1 MKLHGPTVRLY
12 LLAFVA
18 SALLA
23 NAIIGE
29 RGAIEMRRARR
40 DYRAVS
46 ASITALRGENAALR
60 NQARLLQSDRRTI
73 EAVARKELGLAR
85 SYERLVIVQRAQ

>member
-1 MKLHGPTVRLY
+1 MKPRAQTVRLY
-12 LLAFVA
+12 LLAFIA

-40 DYRAVS
+40 DHRLLT
-46 ASITALRGENAALR
+46 ASIAALRAENAALR
-60 NQARLLQSDRRTI
+60 TQTRLLQSDRRTI
-73 EAVARKELGLAR
+73 EAIARRELGLAR
-85 SYERLVIVQRAQ
+85 SYERLVITRRAE

>member
-1 MKLHGPTVRLY
+1 MKPRTQTVRLY
-12 LLAFVA
+12 LLAFIA

-40 DYRAVS
+40 DSRTLS
-46 ASITALRGENAALR
+46 ASIAALRTENAALR
-60 NQARLLQSDRRTI
+60 NEARLLQSDRRTI
-73 EAVARKELGLAR
+73 EAVARRELGLAR
-85 SYERLVIVQRAQ
+85 SDERLVIVRKPK